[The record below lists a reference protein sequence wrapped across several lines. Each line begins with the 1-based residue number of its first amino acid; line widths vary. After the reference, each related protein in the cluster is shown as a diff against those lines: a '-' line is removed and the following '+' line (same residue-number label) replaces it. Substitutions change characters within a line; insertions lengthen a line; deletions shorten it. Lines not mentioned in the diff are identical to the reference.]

1 METDASTKPIR
12 GELTV
17 NRKNHRMEAN
27 MRRRYF
33 YATGDRTRRVSRGV
47 RRTGMPV
54 IEESIVIARPAMEV
68 VEFLTEP
75 EKIPLYSSNMVEYEQ
90 VSGGPRDVG
99 GVARGTVRVA
109 GRRLTFTTEVVEVE
123 PGRLAKS
130 RSADASIPFRLEL
143 RFDEVAEGTRVTW
156 HQETDELGGFFGK
169 LGDAVVVKLYARD
182 VKSNLANAKTLLE
195 A

>member
-1 METDASTKPIR
+1 M
-12 GELTV
+12 
-17 NRKNHRMEAN
+17 
-27 MRRRYF
+27 
-33 YATGDRTRRVSRGV
+33 
-47 RRTGMPV
+47 
-54 IEESIVIARPAMEV
+54 
-68 VEFLTEP
+68 
-75 EKIPLYSSNMVEYEQ
+75 
-90 VSGGPRDVG
+90 
-99 GVARGTVRVA
+99 A

-143 RFDEVAEGTRVTW
+143 RFAEGTRVTW

-169 LGDAVVVKLYARD
+169 LGDAVVVRPYARD